1 MRRFSAAVLA
11 LVCLAVSASSVSAQT
26 TEGFGWGVTGGVGIG
41 YGTITE
47 NATRKMEPTLNG
59 GLFASM
65 PLSERWSFQPELKY
79 DVRTITI
86 SNVPTDVAYI
96 TVPVLLKN
104 KVWGIYMVQGLS
116 FNFLQKAEIFEV
128 DFKDAYT
135 SPDVA
140 LVIGVGKRFDRLS
153 VEGRWET
160 GFRTFQSG
168 IDAGG
173 VRMRALTAVVS
184 YHIK

>member
-1 MRRFSAAVLA
+1 MRRLSVFLIALVAVASSASAA
-11 LVCLAVSASSVSAQT
+11 SAQT
-26 TEGFGWGVTGGVGIG
+26 NEGFGWGVTAGVGIG
-41 YGTITE
+41 YGTVTE
-47 NATRKMEPTLNG
+47 NTTREMEPTLNG

-79 DVRTITI
+79 DVRTINI
-86 SNVPTDVAYI
+86 GNVPTDIAYI

-104 KVWGIYMVQGLS
+104 KVWGIYMVQGVS
-116 FNFLQKAEIFEV
+116 FNFLQKAEIFDV
-128 DFKDAYT
+128 DFKDVYT